1 MLITIGLFLEFRPSL
16 HIFSSD
22 AILRIGKTEIVV
34 LVYSHF
40 HEWRLYFL
48 DRAKGWPNLLFY

>member
-16 HIFSSD
+16 HIFSSE
-22 AILRIGKTEIVV
+22 AILKIAKNRNS
-34 LVYSHF
+34 YHF

-48 DRAKGWPNLLFY
+48 GRAKG